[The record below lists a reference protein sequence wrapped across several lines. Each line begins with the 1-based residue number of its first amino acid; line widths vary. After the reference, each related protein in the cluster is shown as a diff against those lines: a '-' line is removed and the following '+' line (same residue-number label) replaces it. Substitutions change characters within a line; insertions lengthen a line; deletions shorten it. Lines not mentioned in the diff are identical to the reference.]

1 MANHVLLD
9 NVSHKDLRVNKVYME
24 GAGFDVSLARVFPV
38 EFNQVQ
44 REYPLF
50 FIKNADSGQFDS
62 VALFGFDKNENL
74 YLTKDGWDAAYIPLT
89 IERQPFLI
97 GFQEKLEDGIP
108 SQVPVVHI
116 DLDDPSVTDNKG
128 ERVFLPH
135 GGESPFL
142 ERMTSVLMAIH
153 QGNETSRTFS
163 QLLVGLE
170 LIESVGLEI
179 KLKDG
184 SKQNLTGLYTIN
196 EEKLRGL
203 NANGLEVLHTQ
214 NHLKDV
220 FLMLASL
227 QNMPQLIERKNQRLT
242 R

>member
-1 MANHVLLD
+1 MANHVLLE
-9 NVSHKDLRVNKVYME
+9 NISHKNLRINKVYKQ
-24 GAGFDVSLARVFPV
+24 GAGYDLSLARVFPV

-50 FIKNADSGQFDS
+50 FIKNAESGQFDAI
-62 VALFGFDKNENL
+62 ALFGFDKNENL
-74 YLTKDGWDAAYIPLT
+74 YLTENGWDAAYVPLT
-89 IERQPFLI
+89 IDRQPFLI

-108 SQVPVVHI
+108 RQDPVVHI
-116 DLDDPSVTDNKG
+116 DLDDPSVSESEG

-153 QGNETSRTFS
+153 QGHEISKKFS

-179 KLKDG
+179 EFKDG
-184 SKQNLTGLYTIN
+184 SKQNLTGLYTIDA
-196 EEKLRGL
+196 EKLRGL
-203 NANGLEVLHTQ
+203 SANGLEVLHAQ

-220 FLMLASL
+220 FLMMASL
-227 QNMPQLIERKNQRLT
+227 QNMPQLIERKNRRLT
-242 R
+242 G